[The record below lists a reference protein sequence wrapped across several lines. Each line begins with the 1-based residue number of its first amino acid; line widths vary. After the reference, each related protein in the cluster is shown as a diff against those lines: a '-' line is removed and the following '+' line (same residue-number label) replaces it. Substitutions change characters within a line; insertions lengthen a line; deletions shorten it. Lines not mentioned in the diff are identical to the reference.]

1 MKFVEFVNEIY
12 IEEAAVSAHGKVE
25 MALRELGLTY
35 KTRTENTGKLFLLD
49 NGFTVVSN
57 NNGEVGLYRQGIK
70 GAIAS
75 VKTYDFNKIRELVS
89 NMLKAKLPAIK
100 TKEAIANEPKGV
112 AKRAKGFR
120 NIKGA

>member
-75 VKTYDFNKIRELVS
+75 VKTYEFNKIRELVS

-120 NIKGA
+120 I